1 MYFSTKKILV
11 TSIIKRSGI
20 ALEAKPRFYVFIY
33 FGIFMPLLKAYFR
46 VVDILFFMVYYVLK
60 L

>member
-33 FGIFMPLLKAYFR
+33 FGIFMPLLKL
-46 VVDILFFMVYYVLK
+46 ISE
-60 L
+60 